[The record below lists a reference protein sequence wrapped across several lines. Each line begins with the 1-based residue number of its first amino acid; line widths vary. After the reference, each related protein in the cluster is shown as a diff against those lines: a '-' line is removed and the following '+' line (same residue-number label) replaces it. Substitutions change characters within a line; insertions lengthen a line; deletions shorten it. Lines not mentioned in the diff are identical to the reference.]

1 MSPSKQHKTVGDDTR
16 SRAIPGK
23 ASPGRM
29 TWRLVLFVII
39 LLTIGVYVPTLNHDF
54 ITTWDDHVYI
64 ITNETI
70 RDLSSDHIKTMFTS
84 FHAANYHPLTTL
96 SWAVEYLLFG
106 LNPTYYHA
114 TNLVLHLINTILLFR
129 LIFLLTTRLESAAV
143 VTLLFAVHPLHV
155 EAVAFIS
162 QRKDVLYT
170 FFYFASLIAY
180 CHYVKDLKKS
190 SLLLCLVLFLFS
202 LLSKSMAVTLPVVLL
217 LIDYYKGKQ
226 AAKKE
231 WLEKIPFF
239 LFSFIFG
246 VVAIVSQKTY
256 GAITDLPAFTLFER
270 FFMLSYAMVFY
281 LVKLV
286 FPFPLS
292 AMYGYPVKANGML
305 PIAYYLSPLAI
316 LAVVWLVFKMRPFR
330 KVLVFGFLFFLV
342 TVLPVL
348 QFIPVGAT
356 LVADRYTYVPYV
368 GLFFIVAYVFSYH
381 LDSRNTGP
389 KGSVKRFPL
398 AACVLLALF
407 VTVCSVI
414 AWQRTQVWADGT
426 TLWSDVI
433 DKNPG
438 AAVAYFNR
446 GVGSFNAKD
455 YDKAIHDY
463 DKAIEI
469 NNGYTEAYNNRAEAK
484 ERMGDLQG
492 AVEDYDALLA
502 LDSDRVDAYLRRGTV
517 KSKMN
522 DYEGALRDLS
532 TAVQKTPADIRTYLA
547 RAGIHGKL
555 NQYEQAIADL
565 DRAITL
571 DPNNATAYNNRGIT
585 KAVLKDVKG
594 AVEDFKTALKL
605 RPDYEDA
612 RRNLAKAEA
621 QLRND

>member
-1 MSPSKQHKTVGDDTR
+1 MSPSRQHIAVDDAK

-23 ASPGRM
+23 ASPGLMSGRP
-29 TWRLVLFVII
+29 VLFVII
-39 LLTIGVYVPTLNHDF
+39 LLTIGVYVQTLKNDF

-70 RDLSSDHIKTMFTS
+70 RDLSFDHIRTIFAS

-106 LNPTYYHA
+106 LDPTYYHA
-114 TNLVLHLINTILLFR
+114 TSLVLHLINIILLFR
-129 LIFLLTTRLESAAV
+129 LIFLLTTRLEWAAV

-170 FFYFASLIAY
+170 LFFFASLISY
-180 CHYVKDLKKS
+180 CHYLKELKKS
-190 SLLLCLVLFLFS
+190 RLLLTLVLFLFS

-217 LIDYYKGKQ
+217 LIDYYTGRR
-226 AAKKE
+226 AGKKE

-239 LFSFIFG
+239 LLSLIFG
-246 VVAIVSQKTY
+246 VIAIVSQKTY

-270 FFMLSYAMVFY
+270 FFMLSYTMVFY
-281 LVKLV
+281 SVKLV
-286 FPFPLS
+286 FPFRLS
-292 AMYGYPVKANGML
+292 AMYGYPVKVNGML

-316 LAVVWLVFKMRPFR
+316 LAVVWLVFKMKRFR
-330 KVLVFGFLFFLV
+330 KTAVFGLLFFLV
-342 TVLPVL
+342 TILPVL

-368 GLFFIVAYVFSYH
+368 GLFFIVAHVFSHH

-389 KGSVKRFPL
+389 KGSVRRFPL
-398 AACVLLALF
+398 AAGVLLALF
-407 VTVCSVI
+407 VTVCSVTT
-414 AWQRTQVWADGT
+414 WQRTHVWANGT

-455 YDKAIHDY
+455 YDKAIRDY
-463 DKAIEI
+463 AKAIEI
-469 NNGYTEAYNNRAEAK
+469 NSGYTEAYNNRAEAK

-492 AVEDYDALLA
+492 AVEDYNAILA
-502 LDSDRVDAYLRRGTV
+502 LDPDRADAYLRRGTV
-517 KSKMN
+517 KSRMN
-522 DYEGALRDLS
+522 DYEGALQDLS
-532 TAVQKTPADIRTYLA
+532 AAVQKAPADVRTYLA
-547 RAGIHGKL
+547 RAGLHGKL
-555 NQYEQAIADL
+555 SQYEQAIADL
-565 DRAITL
+565 DRAVAL

-585 KAVLKDVKG
+585 KAVLKDIKG

-612 RRNLAKAEA
+612 KKNLAKASA
-621 QLRND
+621 QLRNY